1 MARRKRK
8 TVQGKLYTQQKTVT
22 TIDKTSLRLHIQWK
36 KFPKSIYLK
45 PGMNPEEIEKII
57 DKSVRPEFEKFFKKT
72 KGKRRGDKYILTMM
86 TNMNFSGK
94 RVKTGF
100 STKRIKITK
109 LEHFERAMQDLK
121 HGSIKGFMKKI
132 LQYLARAGL
141 TSYSIRGV
149 KMEVAKPNEKRK
161 RKTKKTK
168 AKPRSSRRP
177 KR

>member
-1 MARRKRK
+1 MAKRKRK
-8 TVQGKLYTQQKTVT
+8 SVAGRLYTEKKIVT
-22 TIDKTSLRLHIQWK
+22 TIDKQELNLHIQWK
-36 KFPKSIYLK
+36 RFPKSIYLK
-45 PGMNPEEIEKII
+45 PGMSPGEIESII

-72 KGKRRGDKYILTMM
+72 RGKKKGDKYILTMM
-86 TNMNFSGK
+86 TNMNFKGK

-100 STKRIKITK
+100 STKRVRITK

-121 HGSIKGFMKKI
+121 HGSLKGFMKKI
-132 LQYLARAGL
+132 LQYLARQGL

-161 RKTKKTK
+161 RVKKKTK
-168 AKPRSSRRP
+168 AKPRSARRS